1 MAKLVSGK
9 SKQDKG
15 FWAVCYNGLRRVM
28 DLVLCC
34 YLFIMIVIL
43 PFYNEAG
50 YSHIGTDKS
59 TFFRFWSRI
68 FMYLVLSLG
77 VLLLTAYLGRIL
89 KRRSKENDK
98 KKAFSGHKIWDAM
111 LSNFSVTDV
120 GAIVFG
126 LSAIVS
132 YLLSH
137 YKQEA
142 LIGTSG
148 WFMGLYTQLVLVGSY
163 FFISRLWRRRRWMA
177 GLFLPVSA
185 VVFFLGALNRFG
197 VYPFVMES
205 AMPQFISTIGNIN
218 WYCAYL
224 VTVLFGGVFLFWYG
238 AGIHKWQIV
247 MLTVYVGIGF
257 ATLVS
262 HGSSSGI
269 MVLAVVMVVLF
280 CFSVARE
287 EQERM
292 LRFWLVA
299 LLLSGVCL
307 LLMGIRVLWPGQI
320 TYIEATVELLTLSPL
335 PLIMTG
341 VAGGFSWVVWI
352 AGRKGLYPVTL
363 FRICRIVLLSV
374 CAVGA
379 VGFVSM
385 VVINT
390 MRPGSLGAWSELSVF
405 TFSPEWGS
413 KRGATWE
420 AGVRIFGDQNIW
432 HKLFG
437 VGPDA
442 FSAALAGEGSKE
454 LTDMVAQVFGGSRL
468 TNAHNEWL
476 TVLVNEGILGFAGYV
491 MMMVTGIYRYLRE
504 GLWKGQDR
512 NAGLIGACG
521 MGILAYC
528 VNSMVSFQQSMGAV
542 TLFLLIS
549 IGEAY
554 LRASRSKQ
562 TVDKIL

>member
-15 FWAVCYNGLRRVM
+15 FWAVSYNGLRRAI

-34 YLFIMIVIL
+34 YMMVMIVIL
-43 PFYNEAG
+43 PFYNEEG

-59 TFFRFWSRI
+59 AFFRFWSR
-68 FMYLVLSLG
+68 FFTYLVLSLG
-77 VLLLTAYLGRIL
+77 VLLLAAFVGRFM
-89 KRRSKENDK
+89 KRRSRETDK
-98 KKAFSGHKIWDAM
+98 KKAISGRKIWDA
-111 LSNFSVTDV
+111 LRSNLSVTDV
-120 GAIVFG
+120 GAIIFG

-177 GLFLPVSA
+177 GLFLPVST
-185 VVFFLGALNRFG
+185 VVFLLGLLNRFG
-197 VYPFVMES
+197 VYPFVMKS

-224 VTVLFGGVFLFWYG
+224 VTVLFAGVFLFWYG
-238 AGIHKWQIV
+238 AGTHKWQMV

-257 ATLVS
+257 STLVS

-269 MVLAVVMVVLF
+269 MVLAVVMVVMF
-280 CFSVARE
+280 CFSVARG
-287 EQERM
+287 EQEVM
-292 LRFWLVA
+292 LRFWLLA

-307 LLMGIRVLWPGQI
+307 ILMGIRVLWPGQI

-341 VAGGFSWVVWI
+341 VAGGFSWAVWA
-352 AGRKGLYPVTL
+352 AGRKGIYSVTL

-374 CAVGA
+374 CAVVA

-385 VVINT
+385 VMINT
-390 MRPGSLGAWSELSVF
+390 LRPGSLGALSELSVF

-420 AGVRIFGDQNIW
+420 AGVRIFGEQNIW

-442 FSAALAGEGSKE
+442 FAAALAGEGSKD
-454 LTDMVAQVFGGSRL
+454 LTDMVTQVFSGSRL

-491 MMMVTGIYRYLRE
+491 MMMVTGLYRYLRTAL
-504 GLWKGQDR
+504 GKDKDR

-521 MGILAYC
+521 LGILAYC

-542 TLFLLIS
+542 TVFLLLS
-549 IGEAY
+549 LGEAY
-554 LRASRSKQ
+554 MGASRSKQ
-562 TVDKIL
+562 TVDKIH

>member
-15 FWAVCYNGLRRVM
+15 FWALCYHGLRRAI

-34 YLFIMIVIL
+34 YLIVMIVIL
-43 PFYNEAG
+43 PFYNESG

-59 TFFRFWSRI
+59 SFFRFWSRI
-68 FMYLVLSLG
+68 FMYIVLSLG
-77 VLLLTAYLGRIL
+77 VLLLAAFMGRYMQQ
-89 KRRSKENDK
+89 RSREIDK
-98 KKAFSGHKIWDAM
+98 KKAISGRKIWDT
-111 LSNFSVTDV
+111 LRSNLSVTDV
-120 GAIVFG
+120 GAIIFG

-163 FFISRLWRRRRWMA
+163 FFISKLWRRRKWIA
-177 GLFLPVSA
+177 GLFLPVSV
-185 VVFFLGALNRFG
+185 VVFLLGLLNRFG

-238 AGIHKWQIV
+238 AGTHKWQRVI
-247 MLTVYVGIGF
+247 LTVYVGIGF

-280 CFSVARE
+280 CFSVARR
-287 EQERM
+287 EQEGM
-292 LRFWLVA
+292 LRFWIIA

-341 VAGGFSWVVWI
+341 VAGGFSLAVWVL
-352 AGRKGLYPVTL
+352 GRKGIYPVTL

-390 MRPGSLGAWSELSVF
+390 LRPGSLGSWSELSVF

-420 AGVRIFGDQNIW
+420 AGVQIFGEQNIW

-442 FSAALAGEGSKE
+442 FSAALAGEGSTE
-454 LTDMVAQVFGGSRL
+454 LTDMVAQVFSGSRL

-491 MMMVTGIYRYLRE
+491 MMMVTGIYRYLRT
-504 GLWKGQDR
+504 GLGKGLDR
-512 NAGLIGACG
+512 NTGLIGACG
-521 MGILAYC
+521 LGILAYV

-542 TLFLLIS
+542 TVFLLLS

-554 LRASRSKQ
+554 QGVPRSKQ
-562 TVDKIL
+562 VVDKIV